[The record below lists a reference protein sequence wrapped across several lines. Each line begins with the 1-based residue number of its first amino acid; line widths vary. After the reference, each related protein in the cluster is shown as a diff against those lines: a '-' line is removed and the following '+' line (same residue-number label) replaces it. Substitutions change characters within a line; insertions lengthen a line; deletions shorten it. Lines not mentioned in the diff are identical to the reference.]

1 MYDAEQASVKQL
13 RLKFEQEMETGA
25 PTARAT
31 GSAYMVALG
40 MFVDAFNDGPGADTR
55 RMGSDTTGA
64 LCRIEED
71 VVRAEGERH
80 RVRKA
85 LSTLA

>member
-1 MYDAEQASVKQL
+1 MYEVEQASVEQF
-13 RLKFEQEMETGA
+13 RLKFAQQVEAGE
-25 PTARAT
+25 PSARAT

-40 MFVDAFNDGPGADTR
+40 TFVDAFNNGPGADSQ
-55 RMGSDTTGA
+55 RMGSDTTGM
-64 LCRIEED
+64 LCRIEEH
-71 VVRAEGERH
+71 VVWAEGERH